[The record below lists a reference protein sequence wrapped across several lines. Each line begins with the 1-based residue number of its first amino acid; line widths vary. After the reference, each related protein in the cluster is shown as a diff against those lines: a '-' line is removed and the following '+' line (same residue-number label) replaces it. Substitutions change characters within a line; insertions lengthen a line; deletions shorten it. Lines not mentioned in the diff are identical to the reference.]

1 VYLGVPY
8 AFHKT
13 SLLLI
18 KKKKKNCFNKSFL
31 KVLIMTFHCSMQKIE
46 KLAAVLHSLDNQP
59 SNRRVYYA
67 EERFELPIFKF
78 LL

>member
-1 VYLGVPY
+1 
-8 AFHKT
+8 
-13 SLLLI
+13 
-18 KKKKKNCFNKSFL
+18 
-31 KVLIMTFHCSMQKIE
+31 MTFHCSMQKIE